1 MDFNAIQAVSQTTAG
16 QASYESAR
24 TSAEASRF
32 ADELKRARNNLGTNA
47 AASAD
52 AAKAAA
58 QDKKL
63 KQACEGFEEMFM
75 EIMYKQM
82 RDTVPE
88 NSLFGSSNA
97 DKILESMRDSELM
110 KQASASGGIG
120 LADILYRQMK
130 KDSEAIVPTAA
141 K

>member
-1 MDFNAIQAVSQTTAG
+1 MEFSAIQAAAQTAAG
-16 QASYESAR
+16 QASYDSAK
-24 TSAEASRF
+24 TAAEASHF
-32 ADELKRARNNLGTNA
+32 ADALKNAQSNLRS
-47 AASAD
+47 SAVSSTD

-63 KQACEGFEEMFM
+63 RQACEGFEEMFM

-110 KQASASGGIG
+110 KHAASSGGIG
-120 LADILYRQMK
+120 LADMLYRQMK